1 MLLDNLHN
9 LQMSMNANPSTGNN
23 QTGYIAWQDI
33 PTHPDVGRSY
43 FPTYGANYFTLNGT
57 VVTTVMPAPRTGF
70 LREVIHFTLVNNDN
84 ATDTLKVIVTNTGN
98 ANNNVSI
105 YAATQATLAMWNYE
119 RGIGWKN
126 QSAAGLSL

>member
-1 MLLDNLHN
+1 MLVDSTHN
-9 LQMSMNANPSTGNN
+9 LQMSMNQNASTGNN
-23 QTGYIAWQDI
+23 QSGYIAWQDV
-33 PTHPDVGRSY
+33 PVNAPVGRDT

-57 VVTTVMPAPRTGF
+57 VVTTVMKAAPPGY

-84 ATDTLKVIVTNTGN
+84 ATDTLKVLATVNN
-98 ANNNVSI
+98 NSANNVLI

-119 RGIGWKN
+119 KGIGWKN